1 MVRRWH
7 TASRLLVKQRTQLI
21 IMMCA
26 VLAEF
31 GVAMPRGLHH
41 ALALARRLTDGH
53 AAEVPT
59 LAEHVVASLVQQIG
73 AVQEQLATPE
83 KELSTWHRSSELS
96 QRLATIPGA
105 GVITATALDESVTE
119 PERFRSGRHFA
130 ASLPPPPLQKS
141 SGGKEKLARE
151 ELLRGCT
158 MRLSGRMAGS
168 GRHPRRRQYVPKWDT
183 ASGYFLVTIVS

>member
-1 MVRRWH
+1 MQSFAFRMSRGCNWHGLSHLMVRRWH

-21 IMMCA
+21 IMMRA
-26 VLAEF
+26 VLAEV

-83 KELSTWHRSSELS
+83 KELSTLHRSSELS

-119 PERFRSGRHFA
+119 RN
-130 ASLPPPPLQKS
+130 ASDPVATSQRRCCRRRCKN
-141 SGGKEKLARE
+141 E
-151 ELLRGCT
+151 
-158 MRLSGRMAGS
+158 
-168 GRHPRRRQYVPKWDT
+168 RRQYVPKWDT